1 MKREDLDRAFGATPA
16 VFTAH
21 IDETL
26 RALEEEKPVKKFTYR
41 TVLVA
46 AMITLLLCGIAYAVV
61 VQGQEWYYNNRF
73 TALKENEPETY
84 RAIMDNLTTD
94 VPQDVSPDAAGLVSA
109 VVQDYAW
116 VDDQGIFSV
125 SMAARPV
132 DDKKYEIYPIWNLD
146 PDGACA
152 DALDPNDPE
161 IRTEHWL
168 MTKKGFGL
176 PKDVMDDPAKQLLLI
191 DFESDVFIGDTDVAL
206 PGESYD
212 AFAGEDGAAI
222 FVYKYDL
229 SLADAQNVR
238 DALDR
243 STAADGT
250 LTLRVK
256 YLVSPFENGAIGES
270 IEGTASFQVKTR

>member
-26 RALEEEKPVKKFTYR
+26 RALEEEKPVKKFTCR
-41 TVLVA
+41 TALVA
-46 AMITLLLCGIAYAVV
+46 VTLTLLLCGIAYAVIY
-61 VQGQEWYYNNRF
+61 QGQPWYYDNRF

-94 VPQDVSPDAAGLVSA
+94 VPQDVSPDAAGLVLA

-116 VDDQGIFSV
+116 VEEQGIFSV
-125 SMAARPV
+125 SMAARPA
-132 DDKKYEIYPIWNLD
+132 DDKKFEIYPLWNLD

-161 IRTEHWL
+161 VRTEHWL
-168 MTKKGFGL
+168 MTKNGFGL
-176 PKDVMDDPAKQLLLI
+176 PEDVMNDPTKQLLLI
-191 DFESDVFIGDTDVAL
+191 DFRSDLLIGDTDVTL
-206 PGESYD
+206 PGESFD

-222 FVYKYDL
+222 FVYQYDL
-229 SLADAQNVR
+229 SLTDPEAIG
-238 DALDR
+238 ALAK

-250 LTLRVK
+250 LTLRANYRV
-256 YLVSPFENGAIGES
+256 YPFVNGEIGEPT
-270 IEGTASFQVKTR
+270 EGSATFTVKTK